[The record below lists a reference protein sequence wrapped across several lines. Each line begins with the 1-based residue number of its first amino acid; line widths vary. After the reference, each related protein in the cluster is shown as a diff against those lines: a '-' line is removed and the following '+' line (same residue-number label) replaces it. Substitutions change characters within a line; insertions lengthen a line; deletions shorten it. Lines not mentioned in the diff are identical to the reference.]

1 MSYSAQQLVDLRA
14 AIAEG
19 VLKVRFSDG
28 RELTYRSLAEML
40 ETERKM
46 AADVETTSQYK
57 PVRRI
62 YQTFQRA

>member
-1 MSYSAQQLVDLRA
+1 MSYSAEQLAELRS

-40 ETERKM
+40 ETERRM
-46 AADVETTSQYK
+46 AAQVEATQSR

>member
-1 MSYSAQQLVDLRA
+1 MNYSAQQLADLRS

-19 VLKVRFSDG
+19 VLKVKFSDG

-40 ETERKM
+40 ETERRM
-46 AADVETTSQYK
+46 AAEVETAQAR

>member
-1 MSYSAQQLVDLRA
+1 MSYSAEQLAELRS

-46 AADVETTSQYK
+46 AAEVETTQAR

-62 YQTFQRA
+62 YQIFQRA

>member
-1 MSYSAQQLVDLRA
+1 MDYTAEQRAELRS

-40 ETERKM
+40 EIERKM
-46 AADVETTSQYK
+46 AAEVEAGQAR

>member
-1 MSYSAQQLVDLRA
+1 MSYSAEQLAELRS

-40 ETERKM
+40 ETERRM
-46 AADVETTSQYK
+46 AAEVEATQPK
-57 PVRRI
+57 PVKRI
-62 YQTFQRA
+62 YVTFKRA

>member
-1 MSYSAQQLVDLRA
+1 MSYSAEQLADLRS

-46 AADVETTSQYK
+46 VAEVEATQAR
-57 PVRRI
+57 PVKRI

>member
-1 MSYSAQQLVDLRA
+1 MNYSAQQLADLRS

-19 VLKVRFSDG
+19 VLKVKFSDG

-40 ETERKM
+40 ETERRM
-46 AADVETTSQYK
+46 AAEVETAQAK

>member
-1 MSYSAQQLVDLRA
+1 MNYSAEQLADLRS

-40 ETERKM
+40 ETERRM
-46 AADVETTSQYK
+46 AAEVETTQAR
-57 PVRRI
+57 PVMRK
-62 YQTFQRA
+62 YVTFQRA

>member
-1 MSYSAQQLVDLRA
+1 MSYSAQQLADLRS

-19 VLKVRFSDG
+19 VLKVKFSDG

-46 AADVETTSQYK
+46 AAEVETSQTK

>member
-1 MSYSAQQLVDLRA
+1 MSYSAEQLAELRS

-40 ETERKM
+40 ETERRM
-46 AADVETTSQYK
+46 ATEVETAQAK